1 MAVFPDS
8 TQARLQRH
16 FAQRLANQVRE
27 VLALWQQ
34 IRAAQPGSGTPLTA
48 LEAATQRLARSA
60 ERLEQVEYLLLAMA
74 LLQTLQRARQ
84 ALAPEA
90 ETLAELD
97 GLMHKL
103 SRSALRHDDVLA
115 HTPLPPSPHPLYL
128 LLKSPRQAERLA
140 DQLETFGVAAMALA
154 NLASAEAALSSQPP
168 SALLIDVDFEG
179 PLQGLALAGALMPR
193 LPAGTPVLFYR
204 FEEADTAIR
213 LAAVRQ
219 GGKAFLSAALEAPRL
234 LETLES
240 LTHVARHSPY
250 RVLVIDDSIAQAMH
264 TERMLANAGI
274 DARAL
279 SDPMQALAMLAEFQP
294 DLLVLDLYMPQ
305 CSGPELARVIR
316 QNERYMGLPIIYLSA
331 EQDLDKQL
339 DALTEGGD
347 DFLVKPVRSRQLIT
361 TVRNR
366 AERARQL
373 GARMVRDSLTGLFN
387 HTYILQQLEDCI
399 ARARA
404 HGQPLCF
411 AMLDIDHFKKVND
424 THGHPMGDRVIK
436 SLALFL
442 GQRLRRTDFIGR
454 YGGEEFAI
462 VMPATELEAACQ
474 VLDDIRQRFAGILY
488 PAAPQELRCT
498 FSAGVVQMS
507 EATDS
512 LLLAALADEALYR
525 AKAQGRN
532 QVVAAG

>member
-1 MAVFPDS
+1 MTVLPDS
-8 TQARLQRH
+8 THARLHRH
-16 FAQRLANQVRE
+16 FAQRIAHQARELLAIWQRLRE
-27 VLALWQQ
+27 HPWG
-34 IRAAQPGSGTPLTA
+34 AAEHAA
-48 LEAATQRLARSA
+48 LESANQRLARSA

-74 LLQTLQRARQ
+74 LAQTLQCARQ
-84 ALAPEA
+84 
-90 ETLAELD
+90 ETSPNADIVAELD
-97 GLMHKL
+97 RLMHKL

-115 HTPLPPSPHPLYL
+115 NTPLPLSPAPVYL
-128 LLKSPRQAERLA
+128 LLKNAAQAEQLA
-140 DQLETFGVAAMALA
+140 DQLETFGVAAIALGSY
-154 NLASAEAALSSQPP
+154 ASAQAALHTQPP
-168 SALLIDVDFEG
+168 SALLVDVDFQGNLE
-179 PLQGLALAGALMPR
+179 GLAVAQR
-193 LPAGTPVLFYR
+193 LIEQLPVAAPLLFYR
-204 FEEADTAIR
+204 FEEADTATR
-213 LAAVRQ
+213 LAAVRV
-219 GGKAFLSAALEAPRL
+219 GGRAFINAALEAPRL

-240 LTHVARHSPY
+240 LAQVARYAPY
-250 RVLVIDDSIAQAMH
+250 RVLVIDDSPAQARH
-264 TERMLANAGI
+264 TARMLGNAGI
-274 DARAL
+274 LARPL
-279 SDPMQALAMLAEFQP
+279 SDPMRTFAEIAEFQP
-294 DLLVLDLYMPQ
+294 DLLLLDLYMPH

-339 DALTEGGD
+339 DALTDGGD

-387 HTYILQQLEDCI
+387 HTYILQQLDDCI
-399 ARARA
+399 TRAQRD
-404 HGQPLCF
+404 GQPLCF

-442 GQRLRRTDFIGR
+442 GQRLRKTDFIGR

-462 VMPATELEAACQ
+462 VMPATELAAASE

-488 PAAPQELRCT
+488 PAAPQDLRCT

-507 EATDS
+507 EKTDS
-512 LLLAALADEALYR
+512 LVLAALADDALYR

-532 QVVAAG
+532 CVVAAG